1 LPPESDS
8 WGRDGDRDG
17 ATGAE
22 RVVFDAREGRPIVRE
37 SGWSRAAYP
46 TKARFST
53 LASLA
58 LSLTSCTDRR
68 RYDDI
73 SVPEVKEHIE
83 DGTIFAFLDERL
95 GKDLVVDL
103 LDQATL
109 GKIADTWLS
118 IEDTID
124 ERRKF
129 GIENKGLCLLVA
141 YLVEMMQH
149 PSRWGFDP
157 PTL

>member
-1 LPPESDS
+1 M
-8 WGRDGDRDG
+8 
-17 ATGAE
+17 E
-22 RVVFDAREGRPIVRE
+22 RVVDACEGGFIVRE
-37 SGWSRAAYP
+37 SGWAWDSSRLPKPAAAYS
-46 TKARFST
+46 TTARFST

-58 LSLTSCTDRR
+58 LSLTWCIDRR

-73 SVPEVKEHIE
+73 SVPEVKGHIE
-83 DGTIFAFLDERL
+83 DGNIFVFLADRL
-95 GKDLVVDL
+95 GKDLAVNL
-103 LDQATL
+103 FDQSTL
-109 GKIADTWLS
+109 GKVTDAWLT

-149 PSRWGFDP
+149 PSTYGFELP
-157 PTL
+157 AL

>member
-1 LPPESDS
+1 M
-8 WGRDGDRDG
+8 
-17 ATGAE
+17 E
-22 RVVFDAREGRPIVRE
+22 RVPNACKGGFIVRDA
-37 SGWSRAAYP
+37 GWTWGNARLPGPAAAHS

-58 LSLTSCTDRR
+58 LALTWCIDRR

-83 DGTIFAFLDERL
+83 DGDIFVFLADRL
-95 GKDLVVDL
+95 GKDLAVTL
-103 LDQATL
+103 FDQATL
-109 GKIADTWLS
+109 GKIADAWLT
-118 IEDTID
+118 IEDTIY

-149 PSRWGFDP
+149 PSTYGVEVP
-157 PTL
+157 AL

>member
-1 LPPESDS
+1 M
-8 WGRDGDRDG
+8 
-17 ATGAE
+17 E
-22 RVVFDAREGRPIVRE
+22 RVVDACEGGFIVRE
-37 SGWSRAAYP
+37 SSWAWGNSRLPRPATAYS

-53 LASLA
+53 LTSLA
-58 LSLTSCTDRR
+58 FSLTWCIDRR

-83 DGTIFAFLDERL
+83 DGSIFAFLTDRL
-95 GKDLVVDL
+95 GKDLAVKL
-103 LDQATL
+103 FDQSTL
-109 GKIADTWLS
+109 GKVADAWLT
-118 IEDTID
+118 IEDTVD

-149 PSRWGFDP
+149 PSTYGFDP
-157 PTL
+157 PAL